1 MNATQRRRLRK
12 LADFLAG
19 PVARAHARVKKTG
32 GRKFFM
38 GFFANATKIGLT
50 KEMCGTTACALGWA
64 TRVFPRTFELQ
75 GREGHVIVAPKG
87 GEVQDL
93 AAHTREFFGL
103 DEDQADDAFYLCEYA
118 RTPQEEAKL
127 LRSLAAGRV

>member
-1 MNATQRRRLRK
+1 MNATQRKRLRK

-19 PVARAHARVKKTG
+19 PVARAHARVEKTG

-38 GFFANATKIGLT
+38 GYFANATKIGLT
-50 KEMCGTTACALGWA
+50 KELCGTTACALGWA

-75 GREGHVIVAPKG
+75 GPEGHVIVAPKG
-87 GEVQDL
+87 GKVQDL
-93 AAHTREFFGL
+93 SPRTREFFGL
-103 DEDQADDAFYLCEYA
+103 DIDQEDDAFYCGYA